1 MLEPQ
6 LGSQH
11 PTGEP
16 NMLNIS
22 ALSLRGLAIALALTA
37 GLATISDASAMS
49 RKDKRTVVGAV
60 VGGVAGHLISN
71 GDPAATVGG
80 AVAGG
85 AIGNLTT
92 RDNRDRRYDRG
103 YDNRRYDDRRHDRRY
118 GYDRGYD
125 RRNDRGRWEREQ
137 RDRRDWDRRHGRGW

>member
-1 MLEPQ
+1 
-6 LGSQH
+6 
-11 PTGEP
+11 
-16 NMLNIS
+16 MLNIS
-22 ALSLRGLAIALALTA
+22 ALSLRGLAMALALTA

-137 RDRRDWDRRHGRGW
+137 RDRRSWDRRHGRGW

>member
-1 MLEPQ
+1 
-6 LGSQH
+6 
-11 PTGEP
+11 
-16 NMLNIS
+16 MLNLP
-22 ALSLRGLAIALALTA
+22 ALSLRGLAMALALTA
-37 GLATISDASAMS
+37 GLAVVSDASALS

-71 GDPAATVGG
+71 GDPTATVGG

-92 RDNRDRRYDRG
+92 RDRHDNRYDRR
-103 YDNRRYDDRRHDRRY
+103 YDNRRYNDRRY
-118 GYDRGYD
+118 GYDRGHDRRYD
-125 RRNDRGRWEREQ
+125 RNRWEHQQ

>member
-1 MLEPQ
+1 
-6 LGSQH
+6 
-11 PTGEP
+11 
-16 NMLNIS
+16 MLNLS
-22 ALSLRGLAIALALTA
+22 ALSLRGFALVLALTA
-37 GLATISDASAMS
+37 GLATVGDASALS

-92 RDNRDRRYDRG
+92 RDNRDHRYDRRYDNGRYNDRG
-103 YDNRRYDDRRHDRRY
+103 YRNGRYNDDRRY
-118 GYDRGYD
+118 GYDRRDD
-125 RRNDRGRWEREQ
+125 RARWGREQ
-137 RDRRDWDRRHGRGW
+137 RDRRNWNHQHGRGW

>member
-1 MLEPQ
+1 
-6 LGSQH
+6 
-11 PTGEP
+11 
-16 NMLNIS
+16 MLNIS
-22 ALSLRGLAIALALTA
+22 ALSLRGLAVALALTVGMA
-37 GLATISDASAMS
+37 AVGDASAMS

-60 VGGVAGHLISN
+60 VGGVAGHLLSN
-71 GDPAATVGG
+71 GDTAATVGG

-92 RDNRDRRYDRG
+92 RDKRDHRYDRG
-103 YDNRRYDDRRHDRRY
+103 YDDRRHDRRY

-137 RDRRDWDRRHGRGW
+137 RDRRNWDRQHGRGW

>member
-1 MLEPQ
+1 
-6 LGSQH
+6 
-11 PTGEP
+11 
-16 NMLNIS
+16 MLNIS

-85 AIGNLTT
+85 ALGNLTT

-137 RDRRDWDRRHGRGW
+137 RDRRNWDRRHGRGW

>member
-1 MLEPQ
+1 
-6 LGSQH
+6 
-11 PTGEP
+11 
-16 NMLNIS
+16 MLNIS
-22 ALSLRGLAIALALTA
+22 ALSLRGLALVLALTA

-71 GDPAATVGG
+71 GDPTATVGG

-137 RDRRDWDRRHGRGW
+137 RDRRNWDRHHGRGW

>member
-1 MLEPQ
+1 
-6 LGSQH
+6 
-11 PTGEP
+11 
-16 NMLNIS
+16 MLNIS
-22 ALSLRGLAIALALTA
+22 ALSLRGLAMALALTA

-71 GDPAATVGG
+71 GDPTATVGG

-92 RDNRDRRYDRG
+92 RDRHDNRYDRRYDNRR

-118 GYDRGYD
+118 GYDRD
-125 RRNDRGRWEREQ
+125 RRHDRGH
-137 RDRRDWDRRHGRGW
+137 RDWDRRHGRGW

>member
-1 MLEPQ
+1 
-6 LGSQH
+6 
-11 PTGEP
+11 
-16 NMLNIS
+16 MLNIS
-22 ALSLRGLAIALALTA
+22 ALSLRGLAGALALTG
-37 GLATISDASAMS
+37 GLAAVGDASAMS

-60 VGGVAGHLISN
+60 VGGVAGHLLSN
-71 GDPAATVGG
+71 GDTAATVGG

-92 RDNRDRRYDRG
+92 RDKRDHRYDRG

-137 RDRRDWDRRHGRGW
+137 RDRRNWDRQHGRGW